1 MINSDTSKLSD
12 SLVYEDVL
20 PLSWAALDDGS
31 SAVNYSRV
39 AEHNEHILR
48 CVNLLS
54 DQIKEKV
61 DDESETEPALV
72 RMEAKINLILEMLSK
87 LAIERE
93 GTPQPVQIRVAATG
107 IEWLC
112 TNTQPSAGDKI
123 QIKLHIDYRVPGALQ
138 LLGQVVSLTDTPSGT
153 AVHARFEDVGEGVQ
167 DQLEKLI
174 FRHHRRMVAQSKAK

>member
-1 MINSDTSKLSD
+1 MKNSNTSKLSD
-12 SLVYEDVL
+12 SLVYEDML
-20 PLSWAALDDGS
+20 PLSWAAMDEES
-31 SAVNYSRV
+31 SAVNCSRV

-61 DDESETEPALV
+61 DDESETESALV

-87 LAIERE
+87 LTIERE

-112 TNTQPSAGDKI
+112 MESPPSVGDKI
-123 QIKLHIDYRVPGALQ
+123 QIKLYIDSRVPGALQ
-138 LLGQVVSLTDTPSGT
+138 MLGEVISLSDTPSG
-153 AVHARFEDVGEGVQ
+153 AVVHARFEDVGEAVQ